1 MLKKKSFLHKKSKL
15 VSVEA
20 RLQRTRFINQYL
32 QFDGVFI
39 LRMIA
44 MLTSELVATE
54 LLYELWDKKGGFRDL
69 NNSHNNS
76 ASPHETEPQYD
87 LNKMNPLKRDVTKL
101 PALLND
107 KDSGGK
113 PGYLQSLSAP
123 VGTLDCQRFS
133 LKNIIKEKLQPKK
146 PNARHGQLTTQ
157 ISKSTSTSAL
167 PRGRIERARLERT
180 YSLQRPTLEQLR
192 ASDETLMILKSGSLS
207 LTDSPSLKTK
217 TKRVVWAS
225 STKKTIEEDE
235 CDSNIEA

>member
-54 LLYELWDKKGGFRDL
+54 LLYELWDKKGGFRDA
-69 NNSHNNS
+69 NNPQNIST
-76 ASPHETEPQYD
+76 PHEMEPEYD
-87 LNKMNPLKRDVTKL
+87 LNKMNPFKRDLTKV

-113 PGYLQSLSAP
+113 PGYFQSLSAP
-123 VGTLDCQRFS
+123 AGSVDCQRFS
-133 LKNIIKEKLQPKK
+133 LKNIIKEKLQPKR

-157 ISKSTSTSAL
+157 IIKSTSTGAL

-180 YSLQRPTLEQLR
+180 YSLQRPSLEQLR

-225 STKKTIEEDE
+225 STKKTIEEDDG
-235 CDSNIEA
+235 DSNIEA